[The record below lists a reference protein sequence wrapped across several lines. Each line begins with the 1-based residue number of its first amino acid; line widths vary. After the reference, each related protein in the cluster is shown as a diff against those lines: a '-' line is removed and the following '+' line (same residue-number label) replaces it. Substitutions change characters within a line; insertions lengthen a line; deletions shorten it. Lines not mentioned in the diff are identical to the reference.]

1 MEKTVLL
8 VSLAFLVHLAFH
20 PSESGFASASQGS
33 MLPQCTVWL
42 CPPLSPSTFHCLG
55 PFPVGP
61 APGDTTRTQCLC
73 RALSLCRES
82 YQRGT
87 QGCLTLCATT
97 THHFP
102 PWLTVGAFISFR
114 ENATSTH
121 RVSSCHQGLRRATRE
136 EGLVHFTMPSLI
148 HD

>member
-1 MEKTVLL
+1 MEKAVLL

-20 PSESGFASASQGS
+20 PSESGFASASLGS
-33 MLPQCTVWL
+33 TLSQRTGWL

-55 PFPVGP
+55 PFPIGP
-61 APGDTTRTQCLC
+61 APGNTTRTQCLC

-87 QGCLTLCATT
+87 QGCLTLCVM

-102 PWLTVGAFISFR
+102 PWLTVEAFISFR
-114 ENATSTH
+114 ENTTSTH
-121 RVSSCHQGLRRATRE
+121 WVSCCHQGLRRATRE
-136 EGLVHFTMPSLI
+136 EGLVHLTVPSLI